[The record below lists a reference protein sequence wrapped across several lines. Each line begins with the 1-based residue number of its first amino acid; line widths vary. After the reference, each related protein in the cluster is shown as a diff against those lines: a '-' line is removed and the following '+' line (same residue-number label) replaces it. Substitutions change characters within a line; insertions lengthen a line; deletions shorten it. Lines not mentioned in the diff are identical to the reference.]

1 MRKIKHKKLVVFFS
15 ICLIAMVFVFGIYQ
29 QNSGK
34 HLNTKR
40 NNEQS
45 AQEQPEKEDN
55 QEKQEQDIAIGDESL
70 EQIEDKSSN
79 NPPENN
85 SIATSNSS
93 SNEENINNSNSSSNS
108 SSNSNPTSNSSS
120 NSNVSSSI
128 SKNNDTQAEIV
139 ETVDKSSI
147 DYSIHKGRIDCSSA
161 EKCDEKGLPIY
172 FQFKKA
178 IRNLFYVEVMSN
190 KNNSMGYFIE
200 YVFQLSIFSTNEE
213 CQSYGTN
220 IKNTL
225 SDRVIGYTCTL
236 KENNYELKVYTDYN

>member
-1 MRKIKHKKLVVFFS
+1 
-15 ICLIAMVFVFGIYQ
+15 MVFVFGIYQ
-29 QNSGK
+29 QNSVK
-34 HLNTKR
+34 HLNTKV

-45 AQEQPEKEDN
+45 TQEQPEKEDN

-85 SIATSNSS
+85 SIATNNSS
-93 SNEENINNSNSSSNS
+93 SNEENNSNS
-108 SSNSNPTSNSSS
+108 TSNSSS

-147 DYSIHKGRIDCSSA
+147 DYSIHKGRIDCYSA

-190 KNNSMGYFIE
+190 KNKSMGYFIE

-236 KENNYELKVYTDYN
+236 KENNYELKVNTYYN